1 VQQTHVWARLRATI
15 SAAGTNVHDG
25 FLYGHPIR
33 VPKAATEGPTCDWR
47 ATARAALA
55 CRWVS
60 TGSDTTVQP
69 GSRGGLPLSW
79 RLLAGALGVVAIAV
93 VAALLLGGGGHST
106 PAGAAKVS
114 VAQGSGKA
122 ARPSAGG
129 KSGGVEKLGSS
140 GRSVHAARPGT
151 ANTSPGAG
159 AARSPT
165 GAHAKS
171 SAIPS
176 ATGGGSPAA
185 ASKGVA
191 VAEVRDPE
199 ESKSFPLPA
208 SVHHARASTPSVAA
222 EAAVAPG
229 AASDSEIRKELGEE
243 EKAKAQEQA
252 AQRRVLTPVAGGFS
266 VGGNGTIPI
275 PTDVPE
281 AVQRV
286 VAGGNA
292 IADFPY
298 IWGGG
303 HASFVANGYD
313 CSGSVSYALAAG
325 GLLSAP
331 LVSGDLA
338 HWGEPGPG
346 RWITIYAND
355 GHTFMDVDGVWFDTA
370 GRSGPYASRWL
381 VSQPSLEGY
390 AVRHPPGL

>member
-1 VQQTHVWARLRATI
+1 
-15 SAAGTNVHDG
+15 
-25 FLYGHPIR
+25 
-33 VPKAATEGPTCDWR
+33 
-47 ATARAALA
+47 
-55 CRWVS
+55 VS
-60 TGSDTTVQP
+60 IGSDTTVKP
-69 GSRGGLPLSW
+69 GSRGALALSW
-79 RLLAGALGVVAIAV
+79 RLLAAAIAVVAIAV
-93 VAALLLGGGGHST
+93 VAALLLSGGGRYAH
-106 PAGAAKVS
+106 AGAAKTS
-114 VAQGSGKA
+114 VAQTGAHSGAVGAGSGASSDPRRAGSARQA
-122 ARPSAGG
+122 ARAGSAG
-129 KSGGVEKLGSS
+129 STDRGG
-140 GRSVHAARPGT
+140 AGT
-151 ANTSPGAG
+151 G
-159 AARSPT
+159 AART
-165 GAHAKS
+165 GHAGLGDGAKS
-171 SAIPS
+171 GAIPS
-176 ATGGGSPAA
+176 ATGGGVAGTAA
-185 ASKGVA
+185 GGLAKGA

-208 SVHHARASTPSVAA
+208 STHHAAASTPSVAG

-229 AASDSEIRKELGEE
+229 AASDAEIRKELGEE
-243 EKAKAQEQA
+243 EKAKTEEQA

-281 AVQRV
+281 TVQRV
-286 VAGGNA
+286 IAGGNA

-338 HWGEPGPG
+338 TWGEPGPG
-346 RWITIYAND
+346 RWITIYANA

-381 VSQPSLEGY
+381 VAQPSLEGY
-390 AVRHPPGL
+390 AVRHPPGF

>member
-1 VQQTHVWARLRATI
+1 
-15 SAAGTNVHDG
+15 
-25 FLYGHPIR
+25 
-33 VPKAATEGPTCDWR
+33 
-47 ATARAALA
+47 
-55 CRWVS
+55 
-60 TGSDTTVQP
+60 
-69 GSRGGLPLSW
+69 LPLSR
-79 RLLAGALGVVAIAV
+79 RLLAGAIAVIAIAV
-93 VAALLLGGGGHST
+93 TAALLLLGGGH
-106 PAGAAKVS
+106 PAPVGAAKTS
-114 VAQGSGKA
+114 IAQTDGKA
-122 ARPSAGG
+122 AGAGT
-129 KSGGVEKLGSS
+129 GSKANGE
-140 GRSVHAARPGT
+140 GRLESSSHAARAGKPGG
-151 ANTSPGAG
+151 PGAPKRSVNTG
-159 AARSPT
+159 AARSGT
-165 GAHAKS
+165 GAHPRS
-171 SAIPS
+171 GAIPS

-185 ASKGVA
+185 ASAGSAKGVA

-208 SVHHARASTPSVAA
+208 SVHHAQASTPSVAA

-275 PTDVPE
+275 PTNVPE

-292 IADFPY
+292 ITDFPY

-338 HWGEPGPG
+338 SWGEPGPG
-346 RWITIYAND
+346 HWITIYANA
-355 GHTFMDVDGVWFDTA
+355 GHTFMDVDGMWFDTA

-381 VSQPSLEGY
+381 VAQPSLEGY

>member
-1 VQQTHVWARLRATI
+1 M
-15 SAAGTNVHDG
+15 
-25 FLYGHPIR
+25 
-33 VPKAATEGPTCDWR
+33 
-47 ATARAALA
+47 
-55 CRWVS
+55 
-60 TGSDTTVQP
+60 
-69 GSRGGLPLSW
+69 PLSW
-79 RLLAGALGVVAIAV
+79 PLLAGAVAV
-93 VAALLLGGGGHST
+93 VAGVVVAVLLLSGGGHST
-106 PAGAAKVS
+106 PAGAAKAS
-114 VAQGSGKA
+114 VAQAGVKQGKA
-122 ARPSAGG
+122 SAAG
-129 KSGGVEKLGSS
+129 KSSGVERLKRS
-140 GRSVHAARPGT
+140 GQTVHTTRSRS
-151 ANTSPGAG
+151 ANTGTGAG
-159 AARSPT
+159 AAHS
-165 GAHAKS
+165 GADPHAQS
-171 SAIPS
+171 STIPS
-176 ATGGGSPAA
+176 ATGAGSPALTSA
-185 ASKGVA
+185 GSTNGVA

-222 EAAVAPG
+222 EAAIAPG

-275 PTDVPE
+275 PTNVPE

-286 VAGGNA
+286 IAGGNA

-338 HWGEPGPG
+338 TWGEPGPG
-346 RWITIYAND
+346 RWITIYANA

-381 VSQPSLEGY
+381 VAQPSLEGY